1 MRTLQILDFAVVQ
14 FDEAAMVDIGVWMR
28 LEVLEHK
35 LEACEESNPEEAWNL
50 GVWPSRLSEPGEHR
64 LFVASGG
71 AWRGY
76 FKLSSEALYNPKDA
90 TPYTIL
96 FDTRT
101 WKEIAP
107 IPTKRFRGVTYRVPR
122 LDSHDG

>member
-1 MRTLQILDFAVVQ
+1 
-14 FDEAAMVDIGVWMR
+14 VDVGVWMSAATF
-28 LEVLEHK
+28 EHK
-35 LEACEESNPEEAWNL
+35 HDGRDEKNPEQAWNL
-50 GVWPSRLSEPGEHR
+50 SKWPPAFSERGEHR

-76 FKLSSEALYNPKDA
+76 FKLSSDALYSPRDA

-101 WKEIAP
+101 WTEIAP

-122 LDSHDG
+122 LGG